1 MTSLELALTMLSEA
15 AATTMHQARDSQ
27 GFTELQR
34 DTHEAGDVGG
44 AARRHRVA
52 RWSACCERRKLQDA
66 DGAAT
71 TGNCMILLAH

>member
-34 DTHEAGDVGG
+34 DTHEAGEVGG
-44 AARRHRVA
+44 AARGDIESRAGQPAVSAENYKTLMA
-52 RWSACCERRKLQDA
+52 RPPLGTA
-66 DGAAT
+66 
-71 TGNCMILLAH
+71 